1 MADEA
6 KRRGPRSKTRVTRA
20 IKKLEEEAGGELSK
34 HWRKDFLVALAE
46 TSNVTRS
53 AKAANV
59 APGRAYKVRREEPGF
74 RKAWHEAL
82 CEGYDHL
89 EMEVLRR
96 LRDGDF
102 AAADGGKFDFA
113 SALRVLTAHRDTV
126 GRQRALDT
134 DADEA
139 AVIASINAKLD
150 IIKEREKQ
158 FNAALAD
165 DGVYKIEG
173 GAKAK
178 RREC

>member
-1 MADEA
+1 
-6 KRRGPRSKTRVTRA
+6 
-20 IKKLEEEAGGELSK
+20 
-34 HWRKDFLVALAE
+34 
-46 TSNVTRS
+46 
-53 AKAANV
+53 
-59 APGRAYKVRREEPGF
+59 
-74 RKAWHEAL
+74 
-82 CEGYDHL
+82 
-89 EMEVLRR
+89 MEVLRR

-165 DGVYKIEG
+165 DGVYKIED
-173 GAKAK
+173 GASAK
-178 RREC
+178 QREC